1 MIIPFAKEFIYLNLP
16 KQTSMNKLNLIRI
29 LLSSLVFLMM
39 LVPVLQSQSF
49 SSSTVG
55 IQVVPNDQVN
65 PLGTTPPTVILPTSG
80 SSATFNLYLFNSR
93 DTQAT
98 IPVYVDSSL
107 YETVT
112 LAPYSYT
119 DVKIPLNV
127 GLHKVQADGE
137 TVYVNVTQV
146 SSAVSGTMYINGS
159 PTVFEFNAQPGHVYV
174 LNYSLS
180 SQLSTLETISPLT
193 FISDL
198 ANNFFETAYIYP
210 QPADKIALIV
220 PKDIPQ
226 GIYYVYIFGLFGTF
240 VNGTEVPTTY
250 VYGLI
255 IVNVSYGIPSSLP
268 SPISYTEN
276 GVTVNL
282 ENISGFTYLQIQ
294 YPFSFENSY
303 TITVYTPTGTQQ
315 FTLTNTSGGTYT
327 ILGQTYSPQ
336 VYGTNVEW
344 AYTNTSVTLKLPQFY
359 KAEITITS
367 PTGSIQIIIP
377 PINRTPSS
385 IPIVTL
391 NVKVLSTTGLP
402 IQGAT
407 VTVYNVSNSQMINT
421 LTTNSNGLTLITL
434 PQGAEVRL
442 VVSAN
447 GYFTNSTEITLTS
460 NTTVTIYLEPITVSV
475 QLVQMTVNGSP
486 VSPTQVSTNVYKY
499 STVSGYPVNLVFKVT
514 VSGMVF
520 NNVTVYALI
529 NGVKFSV
536 SESNGVYEL
545 SRVYTSIGVYNVTFV
560 AEYEGVMSSVT
571 LLLNVTQ
578 QPVTTTTSVKTST
591 TSTTTTTTS
600 SSTSITPPTSTIS
613 VSTTTPVPLTSS
625 TSSLPLTTILIVV
638 IIVVIAAVAAVILL
652 RR

>member
-1 MIIPFAKEFIYLNLP
+1 VIIPFAKEFIYLNLP

-93 DTQAT
+93 DTQAI

-107 YETVT
+107 YETAT
-112 LAPYSYT
+112 LSPYSYT

-159 PTVFEFNAQPGHVYV
+159 PTVFEFNAQPGHVYT

-180 SQLSTLETISPLT
+180 SQLSTLDTISPLT

-226 GIYYVYIFGLFGTF
+226 GIYYVYIFGVFGTF

-367 PTGSIQIIIP
+367 PTGSVQVSVPPTTSIP
-377 PINRTPSS
+377 PPPP
-385 IPIVTL
+385 PIVKL

-421 LTTNSNGLTLITL
+421 PLTTNSNGLTSITL

-475 QLVQMTVNGSP
+475 QLVQMTVNGST

-499 STVSGYPVNLVFKVT
+499 STVSGSTVNLGFKVT

-529 NGVKFSV
+529 NGVRVSV
-536 SESNGVYEL
+536 SGSNGVYEL

-560 AEYEGVMSSVT
+560 AEYEGVVSSVT

-578 QPVTTTTSVKTST
+578 PVTTTTSVTTST
-591 TSTTTTTTS
+591 TSTTTTVTS
-600 SSTSITPPTSTIS
+600 SSTSTTTSTVS
-613 VSTTTPVPLTSS
+613 VSTTTPVPPTSS
-625 TSSLPLTTILIVV
+625 TPSLPLTTILIIV

>member
-1 MIIPFAKEFIYLNLP
+1 
-16 KQTSMNKLNLIRI
+16 
-29 LLSSLVFLMM
+29 MM

-93 DTQAT
+93 DTQAI

-112 LAPYSYT
+112 LSPYSYT

-146 SSAVSGTMYINGS
+146 SSAVSGTIYINGS
-159 PTVFEFNAQPGHVYV
+159 PTVFEFNAQPGHVYT

-220 PKDIPQ
+220 PKGIPQ

-367 PTGSIQIIIP
+367 PTGSVQVTVPTTSITP
-377 PINRTPSS
+377 PP

-421 LTTNSNGLTLITL
+421 LTTNSNGLTSITL

-475 QLVQMTVNGSP
+475 QLVQMAVNGST
-486 VSPTQVSTNVYKY
+486 VYPTQVSTNVYKY
-499 STVSGYPVNLVFKVT
+499 STVSGSTVNLGFKVT

-529 NGVKFSV
+529 NGVRVSV
-536 SESNGVYEL
+536 SGSNGVYEL
-545 SRVYTSIGVYNVTFV
+545 SRVYTSTGVYNVTFV
-560 AEYEGVMSSVT
+560 AEYEGIMSSVT
-571 LLLNVTQ
+571 LLLDVT
-578 QPVTTTTSVKTST
+578 PVTSVQTST
-591 TSTTTTTTS
+591 TNTTTTTTS
-600 SSTSITPPTSTIS
+600 SSTSITSTTSTVS

-625 TSSLPLTTILIVV
+625 TPSLPLTTILIIV
-638 IIVVIAAVAAVILL
+638 IIIVIAAVAAVILL

>member
-1 MIIPFAKEFIYLNLP
+1 VIIPFAKEFIYLNLP

-65 PLGTTPPTVILPTSG
+65 PLGTTPPTVVLPTSG

-112 LAPYSYT
+112 LSPYSYT

-421 LTTNSNGLTLITL
+421 PLTTNSSGLTSITL

-486 VSPTQVSTNVYKY
+486 VSPTHQVSTNVYKY
-499 STVSGYPVNLVFKVT
+499 STVSGSTVNLGFKVT

-529 NGVKFSV
+529 NGVRVSV
-536 SESNGVYEL
+536 SGSNGVYEL

-578 QPVTTTTSVKTST
+578 HVTTTTPPHTST
-591 TSTTTTTTS
+591 TSTNTTTTS

-613 VSTTTPVPLTSS
+613 VSTTPVSPTSS
-625 TSSLPLTTILIVV
+625 TSSLPLTTILIIV

>member
-1 MIIPFAKEFIYLNLP
+1 VIIPFAKEFIYLSLP

-65 PLGTTPPTVILPTSG
+65 PLGTTPPTVVLPTSG

-112 LAPYSYT
+112 LSPYSYT

-127 GLHKVQADGE
+127 GLHKVQAEGE

-146 SSAVSGTMYINGS
+146 SSAVSGTIYINGS
-159 PTVFEFNAQPGHVYV
+159 PTVFEFNAQPGHVYT

-294 YPFSFENSY
+294 YPFSFENEY

-367 PTGSIQIIIP
+367 PTGSVQVTVPTTSIP
-377 PINRTPSS
+377 PPP
-385 IPIVTL
+385 IPIATL

-421 LTTNSNGLTLITL
+421 LTTNSNGLTSITL

-475 QLVQMTVNGSP
+475 QLVQMAVNGST

-499 STVSGYPVNLVFKVT
+499 STVSGSTVNLGFKVT

-529 NGVKFSV
+529 NGVRVSV
-536 SESNGVYEL
+536 SGSNGVYEL

-578 QPVTTTTSVKTST
+578 PVIPPPPPPPPTNT
-591 TSTTTTTTS
+591 TSTSTITTS
-600 SSTSITPPTSTIS
+600 SSTSTTTSTSSVSTVTPVPPTS
-613 VSTTTPVPLTSS
+613 STP
-625 TSSLPLTTILIVV
+625 SLPLTTILIIV

>member
-1 MIIPFAKEFIYLNLP
+1 VIIPFAKEFIYLNLP

-112 LAPYSYT
+112 LSPYSYT

-240 VNGTEVPTTY
+240 VNGTEVPTAY

-268 SPISYTEN
+268 SPTSYTEN

-421 LTTNSNGLTLITL
+421 PLTTNSSGLTSITL

-499 STVSGYPVNLVFKVT
+499 STVSGSTVNLGFKVT

-529 NGVKFSV
+529 NGVRVSV
-536 SESNGVYEL
+536 SGSNGVYEL

-578 QPVTTTTSVKTST
+578 HVTNTTSGNTST
-591 TSTTTTTTS
+591 TNTTTTTTS
-600 SSTSITPPTSTIS
+600 SSTSITTTSTVS
-613 VSTTTPVPLTSS
+613 VSTITPVPLTSS
-625 TSSLPLTTILIVV
+625 TSSLPLTTILIIV

>member
-1 MIIPFAKEFIYLNLP
+1 
-16 KQTSMNKLNLIRI
+16 MNKLNLIRI
-29 LLSSLVFLMM
+29 LLSSLLFLMM

-93 DTQAT
+93 DTQAI

-112 LAPYSYT
+112 LSPYSYT

-146 SSAVSGTMYINGS
+146 SSAVSGTIYINGS
-159 PTVFEFNAQPGHVYV
+159 PTVFEFKAQPGHVYT

-240 VNGTEVPTTY
+240 VNGTEIPTTY

-367 PTGSIQIIIP
+367 PTGSVQVTVPTTSP
-377 PINRTPSS
+377 P

-421 LTTNSNGLTLITL
+421 LTTNSNGLTSITL

-475 QLVQMTVNGSP
+475 QLVQMAVNGSA

-499 STVSGYPVNLVFKVT
+499 STVSGSTVNLGFKVT

-529 NGVKFSV
+529 NGVRVSV
-536 SESNGVYEL
+536 SGSNGVYEL

-578 QPVTTTTSVKTST
+578 PVIPPPPPPPPTNT
-591 TSTTTTTTS
+591 TSTNTITTS
-600 SSTSITPPTSTIS
+600 SSTSTTTSTSS
-613 VSTTTPVPLTSS
+613 VSTVTPVPLTSS
-625 TSSLPLTTILIVV
+625 TPSLPLTTILIIV

>member
-1 MIIPFAKEFIYLNLP
+1 M
-16 KQTSMNKLNLIRI
+16 

-80 SSATFNLYLFNSR
+80 SSATFNLYLLNSR

-98 IPVYVDSSL
+98 LPVYVDSSL

-112 LAPYSYT
+112 LSPYSYT

-146 SSAVSGTMYINGS
+146 SSAVSGTIYINGS
-159 PTVFEFNAQPGHVYV
+159 PTVFEFNAQPGHVYT

-193 FISDL
+193 LISDL

-294 YPFSFENSY
+294 YPFSFENLY

-315 FTLTNTSGGTYT
+315 FTLSNTSGGTYT

-367 PTGSIQIIIP
+367 PTGSVQVTVPTTSIKP
-377 PINRTPSS
+377 PH

-421 LTTNSNGLTLITL
+421 LTTNSNGLTSITL

-475 QLVQMTVNGSP
+475 QLVQMAVNGSTVP
-486 VSPTQVSTNVYKY
+486 PTQVSTNVYKY
-499 STVSGYPVNLVFKVT
+499 STVSGSTVNLEFKVT

-529 NGVKFSV
+529 NGVRVSV
-536 SESNGVYEL
+536 SGSNGFYEL

-578 QPVTTTTSVKTST
+578 PIVTPPVTTTTSVPST

-600 SSTSITPPTSTIS
+600 SSTSITTTSTVS

-625 TSSLPLTTILIVV
+625 TPSLPLTTILIIV

>member
-1 MIIPFAKEFIYLNLP
+1 
-16 KQTSMNKLNLIRI
+16 
-29 LLSSLVFLMM
+29 MM
-39 LVPVLQSQSF
+39 LVPVLQSQFF

-65 PLGTTPPTVILPTSG
+65 PLGTTPPTVVLPTSG

-93 DTQAT
+93 DTQAI

-112 LAPYSYT
+112 LSPYSYT

-146 SSAVSGTMYINGS
+146 SSAVSGTIYINGS
-159 PTVFEFNAQPGHVYV
+159 PTVFEFNAQPGHVYT

-240 VNGTEVPTTY
+240 VNGTEVPTAY

-315 FTLTNTSGGTYT
+315 FTLTNTSGGTYI

-367 PTGSIQIIIP
+367 PTGSVQVTVPTTSIKP
-377 PINRTPSS
+377 PI
-385 IPIVTL
+385 PIATL

-421 LTTNSNGLTLITL
+421 LTTNSNGLTSITL

-475 QLVQMTVNGSP
+475 QLVQMAVNGSP

-499 STVSGYPVNLVFKVT
+499 STVSGSTVNLGFKVT

-529 NGVKFSV
+529 NGVRVSV
-536 SESNGVYEL
+536 SGSNGVYEL

-571 LLLNVTQ
+571 LLLNVTPHQ
-578 QPVTTTTSVKTST
+578 VTTKTPGHTS
-591 TSTTTTTTS
+591 
-600 SSTSITPPTSTIS
+600 PTSTNTTATS
-613 VSTTTPVPLTSS
+613 PSTPITNTSTVTPVSLTSS
-625 TSSLPLTTILIVV
+625 TSSLPLTTILIIV

>member
-1 MIIPFAKEFIYLNLP
+1 
-16 KQTSMNKLNLIRI
+16 MNKLNLIRI

-65 PLGTTPPTVILPTSG
+65 PLGTTPPTVVLPTSG

-112 LAPYSYT
+112 LSPYSYT

-127 GLHKVQADGE
+127 GLHKVQAEGE

-146 SSAVSGTMYINGS
+146 SSAVSGTIYINGS
-159 PTVFEFNAQPGHVYV
+159 PTVFEFNAQPGHVYT

-367 PTGSIQIIIP
+367 PTGSVQVTVPTTSIKP
-377 PINRTPSS
+377 P

-421 LTTNSNGLTLITL
+421 LTTNSNGLTSITL

-475 QLVQMTVNGSP
+475 QLVQMAVNGST

-499 STVSGYPVNLVFKVT
+499 STVSGSTVNLGFKVT

-529 NGVKFSV
+529 NGVRVSV
-536 SESNGVYEL
+536 SGSNGVYEL

-578 QPVTTTTSVKTST
+578 PVVTPPVTTTTSAPST

-600 SSTSITPPTSTIS
+600 SSTSTTPTTSTVS

-625 TSSLPLTTILIVV
+625 TPSLPLTTILIIV

>member
-1 MIIPFAKEFIYLNLP
+1 
-16 KQTSMNKLNLIRI
+16 
-29 LLSSLVFLMM
+29 MM

-49 SSSTVG
+49 SPSTVG

-93 DTQAT
+93 DTQAI

-112 LAPYSYT
+112 LSPYSYT

-146 SSAVSGTMYINGS
+146 SSAVSGTIYINGS
-159 PTVFEFNAQPGHVYV
+159 PTVFEFNAQPGHVYT

-226 GIYYVYIFGLFGTF
+226 GIYYVYIFGVFGTF
-240 VNGTEVPTTY
+240 VNGTVVPTTY

-367 PTGSIQIIIP
+367 PTGSVQVSVPTHTTSIP
-377 PINRTPSS
+377 PP
-385 IPIVTL
+385 PPVVTL

-421 LTTNSNGLTLITL
+421 LTTNSNGLTSITL

-475 QLVQMTVNGSP
+475 QLVQMAVNGST

-499 STVSGYPVNLVFKVT
+499 STVSGSTVNLGFKVT

-529 NGVKFSV
+529 NGVRVSV
-536 SESNGVYEL
+536 SGSNGVYEL

-578 QPVTTTTSVKTST
+578 QQVTTTTSAPST
-591 TSTTTTTTS
+591 TSTNTTTTS
-600 SSTSITPPTSTIS
+600 SSTSTTTSTVS

-625 TSSLPLTTILIVV
+625 TPSLPLTTILIIV

>member
-1 MIIPFAKEFIYLNLP
+1 
-16 KQTSMNKLNLIRI
+16 MNKLNLIRI

-80 SSATFNLYLFNSR
+80 SSATFNLYVFNSR
-93 DTQAT
+93 DTQAI

-112 LAPYSYT
+112 LSPYSYT

-146 SSAVSGTMYINGS
+146 SSAVSGTIYINGS
-159 PTVFEFNAQPGHVYV
+159 PTVFEFNAQPGHVYT

-294 YPFSFENSY
+294 YPFSFEDLY
-303 TITVYTPTGTQQ
+303 TITVYTLTGTQQ

-367 PTGSIQIIIP
+367 PTGSVQVTVP
-377 PINRTPSS
+377 PTTPPP
-385 IPIVTL
+385 IPIVKL

-421 LTTNSNGLTLITL
+421 LTTNSNGLTSITL

-460 NTTVTIYLEPITVSV
+460 NATVTIYLEPITISV
-475 QLVQMTVNGSP
+475 QLVQMTVNGST

-499 STVSGYPVNLVFKVT
+499 STVSGSTVNLGFKVT

-529 NGVKFSV
+529 NGVRVSV
-536 SESNGVYEL
+536 SGSNGVYEL

-560 AEYEGVMSSVT
+560 AEYEEVMSSVT

-578 QPVTTTTSVKTST
+578 PVTTTTSVQTST
-591 TSTTTTTTS
+591 TSTTTIATS
-600 SSTSITPPTSTIS
+600 SSTSITPTTSTVS

-625 TSSLPLTTILIVV
+625 TPSLPLTTILIIV
-638 IIVVIAAVAAVILL
+638 IIVVIAGVAAVILL